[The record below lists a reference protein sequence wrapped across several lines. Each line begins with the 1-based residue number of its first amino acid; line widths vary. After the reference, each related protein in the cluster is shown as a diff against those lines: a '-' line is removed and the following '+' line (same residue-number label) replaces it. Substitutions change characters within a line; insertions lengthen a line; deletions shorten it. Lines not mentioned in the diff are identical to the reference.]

1 MEAWGLQLTVPS
13 THTLLESGG
22 ESHAP
27 PITGSIAIAVPS
39 SGLRSSTENFPKF
52 EISFTRS
59 VTPKPCDVVVPS
71 NNKSYSFFFKRNS
84 KHKSSRNQNS
94 PHATTQPEPNVE
106 TLVQYDLCHA
116 PDEIDPKE
124 GEDETWLKFSFYLPI
139 PSNIPPTTETV
150 LGSVSYAITA
160 TVAPSTISSTR
171 ILKDTQQIKMS
182 RRVVSEPIRHI
193 RQYPGERVL
202 TELSMV
208 PSQLYTDT
216 PEEMKVAYSLEW
228 VAHSTIAKGARDME
242 VKYVVG
248 KELKWRVE
256 ETVKY
261 LSISRG
267 GNPQREAVTTTC
279 KEQRVRQLCEGKQ
292 KGHWVANGGLQGGD
306 HTIEIPFDINIPAKV
321 KASDGIDLSSYLCHH
336 QEKACDCSPSETTGV
351 IVEHNL
357 ILEVITGQDTFDEAT
372 GRLVDRRPRMKSFNA
387 VFPFPIKN
395 FVSGDS
401 ISLSEFYV
409 DDTLPRYDDTYLR
422 PPNYATAR

>member
-1 MEAWGLQLTVPS
+1 MDIAGLDTAFQCVTDVLGTDLIVPD
-13 THTLLESGG
+13 LLSSESYK
-22 ESHAP
+22 
-27 PITGSIAIAVPS
+27 ICIALPK
-39 SGLRSSTENFPKF
+39 RSSFADE
-52 EISFTRS
+52 
-59 VTPKPCDVVVPS
+59 KPAGRLDGLWIRPS
-71 NNKSYSFFFKRNS
+71 RK
-84 KHKSSRNQNS
+84 RNQNS

-279 KEQRVRQLCEGKQ
+279 KEQRIADPG
-292 KGHWVANGGLQGGD
+292 
-306 HTIEIPFDINIPAKV
+306 
-321 KASDGIDLSSYLCHH
+321 
-336 QEKACDCSPSETTGV
+336 
-351 IVEHNL
+351 
-357 ILEVITGQDTFDEAT
+357 
-372 GRLVDRRPRMKSFNA
+372 
-387 VFPFPIKN
+387 
-395 FVSGDS
+395 
-401 ISLSEFYV
+401 
-409 DDTLPRYDDTYLR
+409 
-422 PPNYATAR
+422 

>member
-1 MEAWGLQLTVPS
+1 MEAWGLRLTVPS
-13 THTLLESGG
+13 THTLLESAG

-39 SGLRSSTENFPKF
+39 SSLTSSTDNYPQF
-52 EISFTRS
+52 EISLTRS
-59 VTPKPCDVVVPS
+59 VAPKPPDVAVPS
-71 NNKSYSFFFKRNS
+71 SNKSYSFFFKRNQT
-84 KHKSSRNQNS
+84 HKSSSTQNS
-94 PHATTQPEPNVE
+94 PHATTCLEPKVE

-116 PDEIDPKE
+116 PDEIDPTE
-124 GEDETWLKFSFYLPI
+124 GEDETWLRFNFYLPI
-139 PSNIPPTTETV
+139 PSNIPPTTETI

-160 TVAPSTISSTR
+160 TVTSTISGTR
-171 ILKDTQQIKMS
+171 ILTDTQQVKMS

-202 TELSMV
+202 TELSLI
-208 PSQLYTDT
+208 PKQLYSDS
-216 PEEMKVAYSLEW
+216 PEETKVGYSLEW
-228 VAHSTIAKGARDME
+228 LAHSTIAKGARDME

-261 LSISRG
+261 LAISRG
-267 GNPQREAVTTTC
+267 GDSQRDAVATTC

-292 KGHWVANGGLQGGD
+292 KGHWIASGGLQGGD
-306 HTIEIPFDINIPAKV
+306 HTIEIPFDISIPANV
-321 KASDGIDLSSYLCHH
+321 KAADGIGLLSYLCHH
-336 QEKACDCSPSETTGV
+336 QEKTCGCSPSETTGV
-351 IVEHNL
+351 TVEHNL

-387 VFPFPIKN
+387 IFPLSVQN

-422 PPNYATAR
+422 PPQYATAH